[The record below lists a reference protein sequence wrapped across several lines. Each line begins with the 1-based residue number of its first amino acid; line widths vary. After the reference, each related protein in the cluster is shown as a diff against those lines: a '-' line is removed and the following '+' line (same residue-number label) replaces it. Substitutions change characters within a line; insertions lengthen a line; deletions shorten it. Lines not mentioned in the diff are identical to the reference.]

1 GVLPDA
7 PRRLGDGAGLVLG
20 LRTRLALQVGVGRPR
35 ATPPERA
42 DDEEEQRQRGEFE
55 RLVGGAEATGQVHED
70 GTEEDGDLDE
80 RRQPGCQ
87 PDGEEQPAA
96 DVGEG
101 GVVHQ
106 QAGDQEAV
114 ALRLGHEV
122 EVGHRVG
129 EEEAA
134 ANDERQPE
142 VDANDIEGFGAVD
155 VEPPA
160 RARQGIHGRR
170 EVRGEEPGRRFE
182 CHTLCGVSVEGGG
195 GAAPL
200 VRLRVLASHPPATP
214 LLPPRLV
221 NRREKAALVLDR
233 LRERIPRPETELRYR
248 TPFEL
253 LVAVILSAQCTDAR
267 VNLVTPALF
276 ERFPTPEAMAGADA
290 DEILPYIRSV
300 SYPNNKA
307 KALAATARMLVEE
320 FGGEVPSTHAEL
332 MRLKGVGRKTANV
345 IVAVAFDEPAIAV
358 DTHVF
363 RVANR
368 IGLVK
373 DAPTPR
379 AVEDG
384 LARVIPRADWG
395 EAHHLLILHG
405 RYVCTARAPRHDAC
419 PLTD

>member
-1 GVLPDA
+1 
-7 PRRLGDGAGLVLG
+7 
-20 LRTRLALQVGVGRPR
+20 
-35 ATPPERA
+35 
-42 DDEEEQRQRGEFE
+42 
-55 RLVGGAEATGQVHED
+55 
-70 GTEEDGDLDE
+70 
-80 RRQPGCQ
+80 
-87 PDGEEQPAA
+87 
-96 DVGEG
+96 
-101 GVVHQ
+101 
-106 QAGDQEAV
+106 
-114 ALRLGHEV
+114 
-122 EVGHRVG
+122 
-129 EEEAA
+129 
-134 ANDERQPE
+134 
-142 VDANDIEGFGAVD
+142 
-155 VEPPA
+155 
-160 RARQGIHGRR
+160 
-170 EVRGEEPGRRFE
+170 
-182 CHTLCGVSVEGGG
+182 
-195 GAAPL
+195 
-200 VRLRVLASHPPATP
+200 
-214 LLPPRLV
+214 V

-419 PLTD
+419 PLTDVCDYYAAVQALPAPLEGLDPKRGAYFCRTRRHYFDEPAVKTDRQGVEQLACPSCGSMNVFDTKTGATTKRVQDYRVG